1 MSEMNPQIGSQP
13 ATSQAQ
19 QMQVS
24 LREDK
29 AANIYSNVSRVA
41 MGPQAEEVILDLGVM
56 MHDSARPEALTMD
69 ISARVYM
76 SVFAAK
82 KLALTLSQAVQR
94 YEQQFGPV
102 ELDIRRRFKQ
112 PG

>member
-1 MSEMNPQIGSQP
+1 MSETNPLIGSQP
-13 ATSQAQ
+13 QQPQ

-29 AANIYSNVSRVA
+29 AHQIYSNVSRVA
-41 MGPQAEEVILDLGVM
+41 MGPQAEEVVLDLGTM
-56 MHDSARPEALTMD
+56 LHDSAKPEALVME
-69 ISARVYM
+69 INARVYM

>member
-1 MSEMNPQIGSQP
+1 MSENPTLGPNAGQ
-13 ATSQAQ
+13 QAQ
-19 QMQVS
+19 QVQVN

-29 AANIYSNVSRVA
+29 AQHVYSNVSRVA
-41 MGPQAEEVILDLGVM
+41 MGPQAEEVILDLGTM
-56 MHDSARPEALTMD
+56 QHDSTRPESLTMD
-69 ISARVYM
+69 ITTRVYM

-102 ELDIRRRFKQ
+102 ELDVRRRLKQ